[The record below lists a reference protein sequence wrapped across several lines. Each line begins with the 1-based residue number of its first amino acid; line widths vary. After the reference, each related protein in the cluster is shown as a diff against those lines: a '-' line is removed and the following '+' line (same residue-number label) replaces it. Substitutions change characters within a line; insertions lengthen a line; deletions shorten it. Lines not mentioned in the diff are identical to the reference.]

1 MSTGPDSPDRDK
13 RPRFKGPPP
22 VPAGR
27 PAAAEQQWKA
37 AAPPP
42 PSGAWRPTQPPPP
55 RQAAPTAVPEEPF
68 AAVPEQPVRVAS
80 RRPLRTKRRSD
91 TAGILA
97 IMVMLL
103 AAAGGLG
110 YYFLLQRQK
119 DEIAAAVQ
127 AARSNV
133 AADAPAAVAVG
144 TEDAPAVPAVAD
156 VQPTPPAVRDR
167 DNPRPPPTPD
177 PLDVVS
183 ATASPV
189 AAPVAPPVEPA
200 MRPTVQPAAT
210 DTPAPPPSAP
220 PMATASPAG
229 PDPAPGSP
237 PAAVDK
243 AVAEAFAAMR
253 GGDFD
258 TAASR
263 LKDVSA
269 GDDGQVQARL
279 DRWRQFLHYARGMVD
294 LRKRALAEAA
304 DGREY
309 ELGDRVIVIVE
320 MNDRQVIYRDRGKQ
334 HEVPRDKLPQELE
347 QAIVEQWLAGDG
359 RAANHLFLGA
369 GHLLREI
376 PSPADAVREWQT
388 AAAGGERDG
397 QLLQPLARD
406 PALFAP

>member
-1 MSTGPDSPDRDK
+1 MSSGPGSPDRDK

-22 VPAGR
+22 VPPAAR
-27 PAAAEQQWKA
+27 PKPAAADQQWKA

-55 RQAAPTAVPEEPF
+55 RQAAPTAVPDEPF

-80 RRPLRTKRRSD
+80 RRPLRTKRGSD

-97 IMVMLL
+97 VMVMLL

-110 YYFLLQRQK
+110 YYMLMQRQK
-119 DEIAAAVQ
+119 AEIAAALQ

-133 AADAPAAVAVG
+133 AADAPTAVAVV
-144 TEDAPAVPAVAD
+144 TEEAPAVPAVAD
-156 VQPTPPAVRDR
+156 VQPPPRAVRDR
-167 DNPRPPPTPD
+167 DNPRPPPPTPD
-177 PLDVVS
+177 PLDVVT
-183 ATASPV
+183 TAP
-189 AAPVAPPVEPA
+189 APTPAPVAPPVKPA
-200 MRPTVQPAAT
+200 MRPDAS
-210 DTPAPPPSAP
+210 DTPAPPPST
-220 PMATASPAG
+220 PMTTPSPAG
-229 PDPAPGSP
+229 ADPAPGSP

-263 LKDVSA
+263 LGDVSA
-269 GDDGQVQARL
+269 GDDRQVQARL

-406 PALFAP
+406 PAIFAP